1 MQCELASSPFV
12 CRSLFSLQNLIIW
25 AFAVHSSLC
34 ILFSETPVRMTKFL
48 LQHPRTSAARRSK
61 LPRVLLAHPPK
72 AYESQPR
79 TNFLQPASHVA
90 VTFRKH
96 KSTHAQ
102 SAPSLNAAQHPSPWD
117 GLAHNAWWVFPTQ
130 WTQARNSLTNTARG
144 LSLSLKDEAQWEVHL
159 KTIKSVWDR
168 KGLWDLRLSV

>member
-1 MQCELASSPFV
+1 MGRASGPFV
-12 CRSLFSLQNLIIW
+12 YRALIPLYNLMIL

-34 ILFSETPVRMTKFL
+34 LLFFETPVRMSKLL
-48 LQHPRTSAARRSK
+48 LQHPRTSAARCSK
-61 LPRVLLAHPPK
+61 LPRVLLAHTPK
-72 AYESQPR
+72 AYESQPG
-79 TNFLQPASHVA
+79 TNFLQLASHV
-90 VTFRKH
+90 VITFRKH

-117 GLAHNAWWVFPTQ
+117 GLAHNAWWVFLTQ
-130 WTQARNSLTNTARG
+130 WTQARNTARG

>member
-1 MQCELASSPFV
+1 MIL
-12 CRSLFSLQNLIIW
+12 

-34 ILFSETPVRMTKFL
+34 LLFFETPVRMTKLL

-72 AYESQPR
+72 AYESQPG

-102 SAPSLNAAQHPSPWD
+102 SAPSLSAAQRPSPWD